1 MEAGNV
7 DTMIRAPQNDI
18 FLRAC
23 ARQAVPRTPLWFM
36 RQAGRYLPEY
46 RAVRARHDF
55 LTMVRTPE
63 LAAEVTVQPVEILG
77 VDAAILFSDI
87 MVVPEAMG
95 MTLHMVEGTGPV
107 LPEPIR
113 TRAQID
119 ALPRPDP
126 ESALGYVMGGIR
138 QTRRALD
145 GRVPLIGFSG
155 SPWTLAAYMVE
166 GRGSKTFRHAKAM
179 VYGESAVAHALL
191 ARVADA
197 VGDYLL
203 AQAHAGAQALQIFD
217 TWGGLL
223 PAPEFAE
230 FSLAYIERVVSR
242 LRGLDAPVIVF
253 CKDCGHSLEAIAD
266 TGCDVIG
273 IDWGTDLAEARRR
286 VGARCALQGNLD
298 PAVLFAAP
306 EVAGRRSAD
315 VLERF
320 GRGEGHIFNLGHG
333 ILPETPVESVR
344 AMIAAVSEQSPRY
357 HG

>member
-1 MEAGNV
+1 MGVGTV
-7 DTMIRAPQNDI
+7 DTVMQTTQNDI

-23 ARQAVPRTPLWFM
+23 RRQAVPRTPLWFM

-46 RAVRARHDF
+46 RAVRSQHDF

-63 LAAEVTVQPVEILG
+63 LAARVTVQPVEILG

-95 MTLHMVEGTGPV
+95 MILHMVEGKGPV

-113 TRAQID
+113 TRAHVE
-119 ALPRPDP
+119 ALPHPDP
-126 ESALGYVMGGIR
+126 ESALGYVMGAIR
-138 QTRRALD
+138 QTRGALD

-155 SPWTLAAYMVE
+155 APWTLAAYMVE
-166 GRGSKTFRHAKAM
+166 GHGSKTFRRAKAM
-179 VYGESAVAHALL
+179 VYGEAALAHALL
-191 ARVADA
+191 GRVADA

-203 AQAHAGAQALQIFD
+203 AQAAAGAQALQIFD

-230 FSLAYIERVVSR
+230 FSLAYIARVVSR
-242 LRGLDAPVIVF
+242 LREANVPVIVF
-253 CKDCGHSLEAIAD
+253 CKDCAHSLEAIAD

-298 PAVLFAAP
+298 PAVLFAPP
-306 EVAGRRSAD
+306 EVAARHSVD

-333 ILPETPVESVR
+333 ILPETPVASVR
-344 AMIAAVSEQSPRY
+344 AMIAAVADESPRY
-357 HG
+357 HD

>member
-1 MEAGNV
+1 M
-7 DTMIRAPQNDI
+7 TPPLQNDL

-23 ARQAVPRTPLWFM
+23 RREPVPRTPVWFM

-46 RAVRARHDF
+46 RAVRAEHDF

-63 LAAEVTVQPVEILG
+63 LAAAVTVQPVEILG

-119 ALPRPDP
+119 ALPQPDP
-126 ESALGYVMGGIR
+126 ESALRYVMDAIR
-138 QTRRALD
+138 QTRAQLD

-166 GRGSKTFRHAKAM
+166 GRGSKTFRYAKAM
-179 VYGESAVAHALL
+179 VFGEREDAHALL
-191 ARVADA
+191 SRVADA

-203 AQAHAGAQALQIFD
+203 AQARAGAQALQIFD

-223 PAPEFAE
+223 PPPEFAE
-230 FSLAYIERVVSR
+230 FSLAYIARVVSR
-242 LRGLDAPVIVF
+242 LRETDVPIIVF
-253 CKDCGHSLEAIAD
+253 CKDCAHALEAIAD
-266 TGCDVIG
+266 TGCDVVG
-273 IDWGTDLAEARRR
+273 IDWGTDLADARRR
-286 VGARCALQGNLD
+286 VGSRCALQGNLD

-306 EVAGRRSAD
+306 EEVRRRATD

-333 ILPETPVESVR
+333 ILPETPVAGVR
-344 AMIAAVSEQSPRY
+344 AMLAAVGEESPRY